1 MKSYWVSY
9 YVTHLSKI
17 QSKKIIFEDNNAIV
31 DYYSVKNKIEH
42 DPTEPYSVHVSQ
54 IISWSKIEE

>member
-17 QSKKIIFEDNNAIV
+17 QFKKITFEDNNAIV
-31 DYYSVKNKIEH
+31 NYYSVKKKIEN
-42 DPTEPYSVHVSQ
+42 DPTELYPVYVSQ